1 MKLHSEELHNLYSSP
16 NIIRLIKSR
25 RISWME
31 YMAHMGKDRKVYK
44 VLVENLKERDHS
56 EDQCTDGII
65 MDLGEIGL
73 GVWSGFS
80 WLRTGTND
88 GLL

>member
-1 MKLHSEELHNLYSSP
+1 
-16 NIIRLIKSR
+16 
-25 RISWME
+25 
-31 YMAHMGKDRKVYK
+31 MAHMGKERKVCM
-44 VLVENLKERDHS
+44 VLVENLKDRDHS
-56 EDQCTDGII
+56 EDQCTESII
-65 MDLGEIGL
+65 MDLGEIDL